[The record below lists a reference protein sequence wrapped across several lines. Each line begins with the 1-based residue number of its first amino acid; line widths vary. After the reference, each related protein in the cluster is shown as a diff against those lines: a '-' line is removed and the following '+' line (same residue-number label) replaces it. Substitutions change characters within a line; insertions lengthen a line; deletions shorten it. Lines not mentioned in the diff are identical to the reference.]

1 MKRFR
6 FYAMLLALVAFVAC
20 SDDFVPI
27 LVTDLE
33 TDSFTFTSEGGEENF
48 ILETNEQWW
57 VDDVPE
63 WITVNV
69 TDAPI
74 ATRADGTLYDKG
86 KKSVAIVV
94 DENLEF
100 DYRSAELTMM
110 SESGN
115 MVKLTVDQEK
125 RSGLAGYWI
134 LSEGTE
140 GRGDSELTWFNS
152 VKGGVATK
160 QFKAI
165 NGVALGDTGNE
176 LQLYGSKMYVV
187 VTGSGFTAETTT
199 ENSYIEVINPVD
211 GKSIKRIPFTNSE
224 GVPAKP
230 RNIIFEGGKGY
241 ISSYSNEV
249 VRLDTATLALDA
261 HVALGGTFAEGLTYK
276 EGNIYVCNGGQGQD
290 NKISVVDTKTM
301 IETKVIVT
309 ASNPSKILTVDNGD
323 IYFTT
328 DWPSYKLYKLKT
340 ADETLTEIEG
350 MAVADITHSKNQI
363 YSSFHDWS
371 TSMGEIY
378 QFNIQTNSKSKITL
392 DLASQDAA
400 SIVKYHIGTVNGSDL
415 LYITGML
422 SDDVLIFDPATQAV
436 EHAFKTGVNGGS
448 GVVAVYR

>member
-1 MKRFR
+1 MKRFK

-20 SDDFVPI
+20 SDDFVPV

-33 TDSFTFTSEGGEENF
+33 TDSFTFTSEGGEEYF

-100 DYRSAELTMM
+100 DNRRAELTMT

-115 MVKLTVDQEK
+115 MVKLTVAQEK

-134 LSEGTE
+134 LSEGTT
-140 GRGDSELTWFNS
+140 GSGDSELAWFNS

-187 VTGSGFTAETTT
+187 VTGPGFTTETTA

-224 GVPAKP
+224 GAPAKP

-241 ISSYSNEV
+241 ISSYSNEI

-261 HVALGGTFAEGLTYK
+261 HAALGGTFAEGLTYND
-276 EGNIYVCNGGQGQD
+276 GNIYVCNGGQGHG

-309 ASNPSKILTVDNGD
+309 ASNPSKILTVDIGD

-363 YSSFHDWS
+363 YSSFHDWE
-371 TSMGEIY
+371 TSIGEIY
-378 QFNIQTNSKSKITL
+378 QFNTETNNKIKITL
-392 DLASQDAA
+392 DLESVGAESMT
-400 SIVKYHIGTVNGSDL
+400 KYHIGTLNGSEF

>member
-6 FYAMLLALVAFVAC
+6 FYAMLLALVTLVAC

-33 TDSFTFTSEGGEENF
+33 TNTFNFTFEGGEKDF
-48 ILETNEQWW
+48 ILETNEQWSMG
-57 VDDVPE
+57 DVPE

-69 TDAPI
+69 IDAPI
-74 ATRADGTLYDKG
+74 TTRTEGVLYEKG

-94 DENLEF
+94 EENLEF
-100 DYRSAELTMM
+100 DNRSAELTMI

-115 MVKLTVDQEK
+115 MVKLTVTQEK

-134 LSEGTE
+134 LSEGAE
-140 GRGDSELTWFNS
+140 GRGDSELAWFNS

-165 NGVALGDTGNE
+165 NGIALGDTGNE

-211 GKSIKRIPFTNSE
+211 GKSMKRIPFTNSK
-224 GVPAKP
+224 GMPAKP

-261 HVALGGTFAEGLTYK
+261 HAALGETFAEGLTYYN
-276 EGNIYVCNGGQGQD
+276 GNIYVCNGGQGQG
-290 NKISVVDTKTM
+290 NKLSVVNAKSM
-301 IETKVIVT
+301 KETKVITT
-309 ASNPSKILTVDNGD
+309 ASNPSKIVTADNGD
-323 IYFTT
+323 VYFTT
-328 DWPSYKLYKLKT
+328 DYPSYKLYKLKT
-340 ADETLTEIEG
+340 ADETITEIEG
-350 MAVADITHSKNQI
+350 MAVADITHINNQI
-363 YSSFHDWS
+363 YSSFHDWE
-371 TSMGEIY
+371 TSIGEIY
-378 QFNIQTNSKSKITL
+378 QFNTQTNSKSKITL

-415 LYITGML
+415 LYISGMY
-422 SDDVLIFDPATQAV
+422 SDDVLIFDPATQEI

>member
-1 MKRFR
+1 
-6 FYAMLLALVAFVAC
+6 MLLVLVAFVAC
-20 SDDFVPI
+20 SDDFVPV

-33 TDSFTFTSEGGEENF
+33 TDSFTFTYEGGEESF
-48 ILETNEQWW
+48 ILETNEQWL
-57 VDDVPE
+57 VDDVPQ

-69 TDAPI
+69 TDALV
-74 ATRADGTLYDKG
+74 ATRADGTLYEKG

-94 DENLEF
+94 EENLEF
-100 DYRSAELTMM
+100 DNRTAELTMM

-115 MVKLTVDQEK
+115 MVKLTVAQEK

-134 LSEGTE
+134 LSEGNE
-140 GRGDSELTWFNS
+140 GRRDSELAWFNS

-165 NGVALGDTGNE
+165 NGDALGDTGNE

-187 VTGSGFTAETTT
+187 ITGSGFTNETTT

-211 GKSIKRIPFTNSE
+211 GKSIKRIPFTNNE
-224 GVPAKP
+224 GEPAKP

-241 ISSYSNEV
+241 ISSYSNEI

-261 HVALGGTFAEGLTYK
+261 HAVLGGTFAEGLTYNN
-276 EGNIYVCNGGQGQD
+276 GNIYVCNGGQGQD
-290 NKISVVDTKTM
+290 NKISVVNAESMK
-301 IETKVIVT
+301 ETKVITT
-309 ASNPSKILTVDNGD
+309 ASNPSKIVSADNGD

-328 DWPSYKLYKLKT
+328 DFPSYKLYKLKT

-363 YSSFHDWS
+363 YSSYYDWA

-378 QFNIQTNSKSKITL
+378 QFNTETNNKTKITL
-392 DLASQDAA
+392 DLESVGAESM
-400 SIVKYHIGTVNGSDL
+400 IKYHIGTMNGSDH

-422 SDDVLIFDPATQAV
+422 SDDVLIFDPVTQEI